1 MQDTARTALS
11 LPSSSDASAHR
22 SEWRSRL
29 REVRAQS
36 VRLASMLS
44 AEDQCVQS
52 MPDASP
58 VKWHLAHTTWFFETV
73 LLPRAGLPYVPF
85 DPRFAYLFN
94 SYYESLGPRH
104 PRPHR
109 GLLTRP
115 GLAEVMAYRAHVD
128 AALDLAIAHCDDQAW
143 DTVRPILLL
152 GLNHEQQHQELI
164 VTDVL
169 HLLSCNPLLPAWHPP
184 EPARLKLATDPALG
198 WIDMPGG
205 IVEIGRDLPVVPG
218 PLDDFAF
225 DNETP
230 RHQALL
236 RPYAIA
242 DRLVSCADYL
252 RFIEDGGYRTA
263 SLWLSDG
270 WAAVKAHDWRHPAYW
285 LAPDDARLSLR
296 PAEGTAAGDG
306 WQVFGLHGLQ
316 PLDPDA
322 AVAQLSF
329 YEAAAYAEWAGA
341 RLPTEQEWEA
351 AFDAPG
357 IRGMEGEVWQWTRSS
372 YDPYP
377 GFRPLP
383 GVAAEYN
390 GKFMVGQLI
399 LRGGSVA
406 TPAGHARATYRNF
419 FPPAARWQFSGLRL
433 AKDA

>member
-1 MQDTARTALS
+1 MQDTIRTQALA
-11 LPSSSDASAHR
+11 PSHDD
-22 SEWRSRL
+22 SRL
-29 REVRAQS
+29 AWRERLNAVRAET
-36 VRLASMLS
+36 VRLAATLS

-73 LLPRAGLPYVPF
+73 LLPRAGTPYVAF
-85 DPRFAYLFN
+85 DERFAYLFN
-94 SYYESLGPRH
+94 SYYEALGPRH
-104 PRPHR
+104 PRPQR
-109 GLLTRP
+109 GLITRP
-115 GLAEVMAYRAHVD
+115 GLSEVMAYRAHVD
-128 AALDLAIAHCDDQAW
+128 AALDLAIGHCDDAAW
-143 DTVRPILLL
+143 ATVRPILSL
-152 GLNHEQQHQELI
+152 GLHHEQQHQELI

-169 HLLSCNPLLPAWHPP
+169 HLLSCNPLLPAWHAPS
-184 EPARLKLATDPALG
+184 PARLRLAADEETR

-205 IVEIGRDLPVVPG
+205 IVDIGRELPAA
-218 PLDDFAF
+218 LDADDDFSF

-242 DRLVSCADYL
+242 DRPVSCGDFL
-252 RFIEDGGYRTA
+252 RFIEDGGYRNA

-270 WAAVKAHDWRHPAYW
+270 WGAVQANGWQHPAYW
-285 LAPDDARLSLR
+285 VAPDDPRLR
-296 PAEGTAAGDG
+296 FATGGAPATG
-306 WQVFGLHGLQ
+306 WQVFGLHGLR

-329 YEAAAYAEWAGA
+329 YEAAAFAEWAGA

-357 IRGMEGEVWQWTRSS
+357 IRGMTGEVWQWTRSS

-390 GKFMVGQLI
+390 GKFMVGQLV
-399 LRGGSVA
+399 LRGSSLA
-406 TPAGHARATYRNF
+406 TPVNHARPTYRNF

>member
-1 MQDTARTALS
+1 MQDNARH
-11 LPSSSDASAHR
+11 LPDLPDVSASR
-22 SEWRSRL
+22 LEWRRRL
-29 REVRAQS
+29 SEVRADT

-44 AEDQCVQS
+44 GEDQCVQS

-73 LLPRAGLPYVPF
+73 LLPRSGVPYVAF
-85 DPRFAYLFN
+85 DARFAYLFN

-104 PRPHR
+104 PRPQR

-128 AALDLAIAHCDDQAW
+128 AALDLAIAHCDEAAW
-143 DTVRPILLL
+143 EAVRPILLL
-152 GLNHEQQHQELI
+152 GMNHEQQHQELI

-169 HLLSCNPLLPAWHPP
+169 HLLSCNPLLPAWHA
-184 EPARLKLATDPALG
+184 PAPSRLKLAGDPEPR

-205 IVEIGRDLPVVPG
+205 IVDIGRDLPSEQDPG
-218 PLDDFAF
+218 DDFVF

-242 DRLVSCADYL
+242 DRLVTCGDFL
-252 RFIEDGGYRTA
+252 RFIEDGGYRKA

-270 WAAVKAHDWRHPAYW
+270 WAAVKANDWRHPAYW
-285 LAPDDARLSLR
+285 VPPDDARLSLAL
-296 PAEGTAAGDG
+296 PDDGEKVPG
-306 WQVFGLHGLQ
+306 WQVFGLHGLR
-316 PLDPDA
+316 PLDADA
-322 AVAQLSF
+322 AVTQLSF

-357 IRGMEGEVWQWTRSS
+357 IRGMTGEAWQWTRSS

-399 LRGGSVA
+399 LRGSSVA
-406 TPAGHARATYRNF
+406 TPAGHSRPTYRNF